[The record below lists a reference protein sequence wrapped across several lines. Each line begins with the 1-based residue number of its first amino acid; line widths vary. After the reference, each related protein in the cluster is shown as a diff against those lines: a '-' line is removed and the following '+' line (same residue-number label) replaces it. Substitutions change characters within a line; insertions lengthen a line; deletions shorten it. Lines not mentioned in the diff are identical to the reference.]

1 MLPLPNRVPCLNGVQ
16 AKWLHNSLAIKQ
28 IGPSMRGLFF
38 DPGQLVSAYAC
49 KKVQDIAGTE
59 KKKEKCGAFLLF
71 RFGGR
76 IASLLDYP
84 PSF

>member
-1 MLPLPNRVPCLNGVQ
+1 
-16 AKWLHNSLAIKQ
+16 
-28 IGPSMRGLFF
+28 MRGLFF